1 MKKSAIDPAD
11 LALERA
17 RQLKAVQLSRG
28 GGEPLQNAS
37 APEEPPS
44 TVEPVAVDETAK
56 VVDEPL
62 KEAIAPTRPEKPP
75 RKKQASAKEEKRW
88 KTSVQLSRRHEKIVN
103 EFVMHYR
110 MQGLRPVSVN
120 TIILAALDVLKQTPQ
135 LDEVVHAI
143 VAADKRVTRL
153 N

>member
-1 MKKSAIDPAD
+1 MKQPAIDPAD

-28 GGEPLQNAS
+28 GGEAT
-37 APEEPPS
+37 ADVATPEEPPS
-44 TVEPVAVDETAK
+44 TVEPVAVDE
-56 VVDEPL
+56 PP
-62 KEAIAPTRPEKPP
+62 KEAITSTRPEKSP
-75 RKKQASAKEEKRW
+75 RKKQSSAKEEKRW
-88 KTSVQLSRRHEKIVN
+88 KTSVQLSKRHEKIVN

-120 TIILAALDVLKQTPQ
+120 TIILAALDVLKQTPE
-135 LDEVVHAI
+135 LDEVIHAI
-143 VAADKRVTRL
+143 VAADKRLTHL

>member
-1 MKKSAIDPAD
+1 MKKPALDPAD

-28 GGEPLQNAS
+28 GGDGTPDAS
-37 APEEPPS
+37 VPQEGPSS
-44 TVEPVAVDETAK
+44 TVEPV
-56 VVDEPL
+56 VVDEPAKIVVDEPI
-62 KEAIAPTRPEKPP
+62 KEAKPERPS